1 MIHIGHDNFLNE
13 GMVAVIL
20 QADSVHA
27 KRVRDLADESG
38 RLINATSGHK
48 ARSVIVLESNQVV
61 LCALKTV
68 TVNERVWKVRN
79 HNSD

>member
-27 KRVRDLADESG
+27 KRVRDMAEESG

-48 ARSVIVLESNQVV
+48 TRSVIVLESNQVV
-61 LCALKTV
+61 LCALKTA
-68 TVNERVWKVRN
+68 TVKDRVWKIRRAVR
-79 HNSD
+79 D